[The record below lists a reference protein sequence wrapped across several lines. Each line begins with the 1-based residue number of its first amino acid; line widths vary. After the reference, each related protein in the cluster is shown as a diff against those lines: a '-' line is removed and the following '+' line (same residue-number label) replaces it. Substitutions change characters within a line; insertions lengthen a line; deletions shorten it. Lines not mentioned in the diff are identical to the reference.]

1 MQNIETLSTQKQ
13 QPQQKKLIVEY
24 IDETELGPN
33 YQENYIIY
41 HDEETNENYIIDYS
55 QKYKYVIRKKQPQMT
70 LNLNNNNSVTHSTSI
85 IPSSTSQS
93 DIMDS
98 DDQNNSFQQ
107 ETRYIYS
114 YVDQAELSLIDI
126 AKLTVN
132 KNDLLAEYYMVDPL
146 MPNKFCV
153 ILQDNWNE
161 NENLPYIS
169 ENDVDL
175 MNWIVNL
182 EQNSNRKFIV
192 DDRDNT
198 RYYIIPTDYMKEFK
212 SSWNKYYKNKIN
224 NNSIN
229 SDSFANTNRNA
240 MIIDYVDEEELKTV
254 DLLNVK
260 IQKDESYNEYYIQNP
275 TNINHRWIVLPAN
288 WNQKNYGNNPHYYI
302 YEDEVNNKVNVI
314 YKDAQKRR
322 FIVIKKTNYKLY
334 LVPKI
339 TDYRQ
344 SFKFKWSQI
353 DQNLKKFNNSF
364 KEKKIIKASKTVQ
377 TSSTAKNGKQL
388 AIVELPSSP
397 KTVQRQNSN
406 SSNKNSLKTR
416 QRSASIDKVQES
428 RKLIPRV
435 NNNNNSKIRM
445 IDALV
450 NSNDPEQQHNVEK
463 PPLVPINKPQR
474 SNSAN
479 NIIDEPV
486 RSYSGRVKKT
496 VYFDENV
503 KVSYGENNA
512 TPIIAPLAVPL
523 RLDRSFSPSAA
534 ATYQDQEQNPVR
546 QENRAIGGA
555 PPVKP
560 REVKPMNVRLEFTN
574 LDSKSNN
581 VSIESNNKPSLQQQ
595 QQQKPFNYLNNNNNN
610 HRTQSGNTIIRIK
623 PQNGRPGHVI
633 YTNSK
638 I

>member
-1 MQNIETLSTQKQ
+1 
-13 QPQQKKLIVEY
+13 
-24 IDETELGPN
+24 
-33 YQENYIIY
+33 
-41 HDEETNENYIIDYS
+41 
-55 QKYKYVIRKKQPQMT
+55 
-70 LNLNNNNSVTHSTSI
+70 
-85 IPSSTSQS
+85 
-93 DIMDS
+93 
-98 DDQNNSFQQ
+98 
-107 ETRYIYS
+107 
-114 YVDQAELSLIDI
+114 
-126 AKLTVN
+126 
-132 KNDLLAEYYMVDPL
+132 
-146 MPNKFCV
+146 
-153 ILQDNWNE
+153 
-161 NENLPYIS
+161 
-169 ENDVDL
+169 
-175 MNWIVNL
+175 
-182 EQNSNRKFIV
+182 
-192 DDRDNT
+192 
-198 RYYIIPTDYMKEFK
+198 
-212 SSWNKYYKNKIN
+212 
-224 NNSIN
+224 
-229 SDSFANTNRNA
+229 
-240 MIIDYVDEEELKTV
+240 
-254 DLLNVK
+254 
-260 IQKDESYNEYYIQNP
+260 
-275 TNINHRWIVLPAN
+275 
-288 WNQKNYGNNPHYYI
+288 
-302 YEDEVNNKVNVI
+302 VNVI

-450 NSNDPEQQHNVEK
+450 NSNDPEQQHNVGK
-463 PPLVPINKPQR
+463 PPLASINKPQR